1 MATGEDPDGTEAAQ
15 APLRFGAQ
23 LSAMVRALAGSPEW
37 RTVVCLSLA
46 VVVVLAATAAS
57 QVALNAWNAPFY
69 NAINERDIGTFVHE
83 LFVFFGIAWALLV
96 LNVVQMWLQLMLQL
110 KLRAGLMHDLLDLWL
125 APLRAFRMAHG
136 GIFGVNP
143 DQRLTEDTRHLSEL
157 TATLSIALLQASVLL
172 VVFVV
177 VLWRL
182 SEGFS
187 LHVGAHRIVVPGY
200 MVWAALVYA
209 LLGSLA
215 SYGVGHSLI
224 HLNAERYGRE
234 AELRSTMV
242 RVSDHIGTIALH
254 RGEGSERRFLERDLR
269 TVLGAMRAIV
279 SASVKLTW
287 VTAGYGWLTQ
297 IVPILVA
304 APVYFDGQ
312 ISFGEL
318 MMAVG
323 AFNQVQSSL
332 RWFVDNFSSI
342 ADWRATLLRVAD
354 FRRAALDCADL
365 HGSAGRID
373 VVPGAP
379 GKLVIDR
386 VVVAAHGQ
394 CTRLDVPRI
403 EVAAGDRI
411 LITGDSGDAQ
421 TIYFRALAGL
431 WPWGRGRIVLP
442 GDESF
447 VHVARRPYIRSGR
460 LRDVLAYPGD
470 PTGLADDRFAAALEA
485 VGLASLK
492 GRLDDDARWDQDL
505 GDQDQQRLAFARL
518 ALQAP
523 PWIVIDQALDTLDP
537 ETHAQVVRLLTGPL
551 GGSAII
557 VIGREDTSHKL
568 FGRTYEL
575 VNDPEGVPLPV
586 RAAKRMV
593 EGV

>member
-1 MATGEDPDGTEAAQ
+1 MAKSREPDQTEPL
-15 APLRFGAQ
+15 APLRFRAQ
-23 LSAMVRALAGSPEW
+23 LATMLRALAGSPEW
-37 RTVVCLSLA
+37 RTLVWLSLA
-46 VVVVLAATAAS
+46 VVVVLAATAAA

-69 NAINERDIGTFVHE
+69 NAINERDMGTFVHE
-83 LFVFFGIAWALLV
+83 LFVFFAIAWALLV
-96 LNVVQMWLQLMLQL
+96 LNVAQMWLNLMLQL

-157 TATLSIALLQASVLL
+157 TATLAIALLQASVLL

-187 LHVGAHRIVVPGY
+187 LHIGSHRIVVPGY
-200 MVWAALVYA
+200 MVWAAVIYA
-209 LLGSLA
+209 LLGSFA

-224 HLNAERYGRE
+224 GLNAERYARE

-254 RGEGSERRFLERDLR
+254 RGEASERRFLERDLG
-269 TVLGAMRAIV
+269 TVLAAMRAIV

-354 FRRAALDCADL
+354 FRRAAIECEDL
-365 HGSAGRID
+365 HGGADRISVVAGE
-373 VVPGAP
+373 P

-386 VVVAAHGQ
+386 VVVAAQGQ
-394 CTRLDVPRI
+394 CTRIDVPRVEI
-403 EVAAGDRI
+403 ASGDRI

-421 TIYFRALAGL
+421 TIFFRALAGL
-431 WPWGRGRIVLP
+431 WPWGKGRIALP
-442 GDESF
+442 GDEAF

-460 LRDVLAYPGD
+460 LRDVLAYPDD
-470 PTGLADDRFAAALEA
+470 PRGMEDSRFAAALEA
-485 VGLASLK
+485 VGLGAFTE
-492 GRLDDDARWDQDL
+492 RLDEDARWDQDL

-523 PWIVIDQALDTLDP
+523 PWIVIDQALDTLDA
-537 ETHAQVVRLLTGPL
+537 ETYAQVMRMLTGLL
-551 GGSAII
+551 GQSAII
-557 VIGREDTSHKL
+557 AIGREIEGSRL
-568 FGRTYEL
+568 FARTYEL
-575 VNDPEGVPLPV
+575 VEDPEAEPLPV
-586 RAAKRMV
+586 RAAKRV
-593 EGV
+593 AAEVV